1 VRKRVISPRLV
12 LAREL
17 RMPTVQAKEAV
28 GENAQHRRGNPAEVL
43 GQYEQAIGE
52 WHAVRIDLERESAA
66 HP

>member
-1 VRKRVISPRLV
+1 MRIGAYGIALD
-12 LAREL
+12 
-17 RMPTVQAKEAV
+17 RMLFDRQ
-28 GENAQHRRGNPAEVL
+28 RAEVL